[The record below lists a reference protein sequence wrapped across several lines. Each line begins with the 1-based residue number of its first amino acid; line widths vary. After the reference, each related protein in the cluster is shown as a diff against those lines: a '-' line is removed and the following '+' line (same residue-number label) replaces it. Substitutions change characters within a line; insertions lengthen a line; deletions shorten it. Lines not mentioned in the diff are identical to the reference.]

1 MIKSEVGFRQCLQI
15 IADMYQSLAELHQ
28 QVAPLNFKNYQIFA
42 EGPIEEIRRAQ
53 SDINEYLGISEQFT
67 RPNTDPAAPILQSS
81 NDPIRSD
88 HLPAPNPQ

>member
-67 RPNTDPAAPILQSS
+67 CATSATASPVLESS
-81 NDPIRSD
+81 NDAVGSD
-88 HLPAPNPQ
+88 HLPASNSQ